1 MTQKAMVEDR
11 RHKYEYEVDLNSD
24 SAPAYVTKMV
34 GKNKRV
40 LEIGSGPGSVTKL
53 LQSAGN
59 CRVTAVEL
67 DGEAIK
73 KVAPYCDTIIKA
85 DLNSTD
91 WPQLLTDAGRFDAVV
106 AADVLEHLY
115 DPWSTL
121 QRMVSFLKPRGYLVI
136 SLPHAGHAS
145 VMSCLINGDFEYREF
160 GLLDRTHIRFFG
172 LKNIEALFAQAS
184 LKIIE
189 ARYVIKQPEETEFAS
204 GWTRLPYPVRD
215 VILSTPHSRIYQVV
229 VKAVPLGYPGEAVP
243 LVASEP
249 EFRKRVPAA
258 PVGISKYAAN
268 AEQEALT
275 SAPCSQKPQEDAY
288 PLETTQS
295 LKDHLTP
302 RLIAFY
308 LPQFHPTPENDQWW
322 GKGFTEWTNVTK
334 AEPLFEGHLQPHL
347 PTDSGFY
354 DLRLREARYE
364 QIKMAKRYG
373 IDAFCYHYYW
383 FSGKR
388 ILNRPLDDM
397 LADPESDMPFCLCW
411 ANENWTRRWD
421 GADHEILIAQEYLAD
436 DDLNLIKSLAPFFQD
451 KRYIRVNGKPFFI
464 VYRAQQFPDPSKTA
478 AIWRDYC
485 RSIGLGEIHICGALT
500 HGNEDSVPAG
510 FDSGI
515 EFPPHNPRVG
525 NINDQAEFYEPFAGN
540 LMQYSTIAQSYLD
553 RSYGNTQV
561 FKTVF
566 PSWDNTAR
574 TKERALVVLN
584 GTPENYEHWLAST
597 IDLVR
602 QNGRTDEL
610 VFINAW
616 NEWAEGCHLEPDRW
630 FGHGFLQA
638 TQNAKSGIRRFT
650 AFPHLS
656 VPPVKVAQVE
666 PRLAFWQEISSAIK
680 YHLPL
685 KISEL
690 RLAVNQR
697 PWLRFLLLPF
707 VRTARTLRVR
717 I

>member
-1 MTQKAMVEDR
+1 MVEDR

-24 SAPAYVTKMV
+24 TAPAYVAKMV

-53 LQSAGN
+53 LQLTGN

-67 DGEAIK
+67 DSEAIRK
-73 KVAPYCDTIIKA
+73 AAPYCETIIQA

-91 WPQLLTDAGRFDAVV
+91 WPQLLADAGRFDAVV

-121 QRMVSFLKPRGYLVI
+121 QKIVSFLNPFGYLVI

-145 VMSCLINGDFEYREF
+145 IMSCLINGDFEYREF

-172 LKNIEALFAQAS
+172 LKNIETLFAQAN

-189 ARYVIKQPEETEFAS
+189 AQYVIKLPEETELAS
-204 GWTRLPYPVRD
+204 GWAQLSFPVRD

-229 VKAVPLGYPGEAVP
+229 VKAVPLSYPGDPVP
-243 LVASEP
+243 LVAPKP
-249 EFRKRVPAA
+249 EFRRRA
-258 PVGISKYAAN
+258 PTARLSISKYTVD
-268 AEQEALT
+268 AEQEMP
-275 SAPCSQKPQEDAY
+275 APAENAWQPQAEACLSY
-288 PLETTQS
+288 ARQS

-308 LPQFHPTPENDQWW
+308 LPQFHPTSENDQWW
-322 GKGFTEWTNVTK
+322 GKGFTEWTNMTK
-334 AEPLFEGHLQPHL
+334 AEPLFEGHVQPHL

-354 DLRLREARYE
+354 DLRLRETRHE
-364 QIKMAKRYG
+364 QIEMAKRYG
-373 IDAFCYHYYW
+373 LDAFCYHYYW

-388 ILNRPLDDM
+388 ILNLPLDDM

-436 DDLNLIKSLAPFFQD
+436 DDLNLIKSLVPFFQD

-464 VYRAQQFPDPSKTA
+464 VYRPQQLPNPTKTA

-485 RSIGLGEIHICGALT
+485 RSIGLGEIHICSALT
-500 HGNEDSVPAG
+500 HGNEDCIPIG

-540 LMQYSTIAQSYLD
+540 LMQYATIAQSYLD
-553 RSYGNTQV
+553 RSYGNLRV

-574 TKERALVVLN
+574 TKERALIVLD

-602 QNGRTDEL
+602 QTGRTDEL

-616 NEWAEGCHLEPDRW
+616 NEWAEGCISSPTGGL
-630 FGHGFLQA
+630 GMGFSRPLKTGNQACGDLQH
-638 TQNAKSGIRRFT
+638 
-650 AFPHLS
+650 FPISVCHLS
-656 VPPVKVAQVE
+656 K
-666 PRLAFWQEISSAIK
+666 
-680 YHLPL
+680 
-685 KISEL
+685 
-690 RLAVNQR
+690 
-697 PWLRFLLLPF
+697 
-707 VRTARTLRVR
+707 
-717 I
+717 